1 MTARWLDDIVNVLI
15 ERRRVARAAPL
26 CHSRTQLPDVENN
39 IKARPC
45 FLGET
50 WAQANSANR
59 QLLISM
65 VGAVGIEPTTSP
77 GVKGSTDSKINDLK
91 WILAALATPISG
103 SHVNPSTAVFRDG
116 RSWEVRVAELQITRN
131 YQL

>member
-1 MTARWLDDIVNVLI
+1 MDDQVRSFLDKHRMTARWLDDIVNVLI

-50 WAQANSANR
+50 WTQANSANR
-59 QLLISM
+59 KLLISM

-77 GVKGSTDSKINDLK
+77 V
-91 WILAALATPISG
+91 
-103 SHVNPSTAVFRDG
+103 
-116 RSWEVRVAELQITRN
+116 
-131 YQL
+131 